1 MKTNHLA
8 KFIQAQM
15 PGTLS
20 VESIQ
25 EEPLDANV
33 GGPLAVGSEEES
45 ASATILKMQKEAFE
59 LDAAAGA
66 ADQLDADLGTAQN
79 VYDHVAEAQV
89 SAESHGGM
97 DVTAAYFMN
106 IALEHSVGKYLPI
119 ETLVP
124 SCESFQG
131 DLGRVQ
137 ATQLTLESL
146 GEWLAEKW
154 KVIKEAFRKVW
165 VNLRKLVQSV
175 YSAGAAVVKSAEAAE
190 KALAD
195 GSIKEGQVKVPRRLQ
210 VDGKE
215 GVAGIQ
221 EGVAALTKVSN
232 IVLGQKSFGDVK
244 ATVDKVV
251 ASIDKGAAEIN
262 EAVKKAAIAVG
273 TENLI
278 GNFAGIAEKS
288 NLSEVTG
295 ENVKGGKARA
305 VKGLPGG
312 VVIGLIDQSN
322 SVGPE
327 DRLNVLGSVGAHLV
341 SDQGAKIL
349 EGAAIELEVG
359 TAKALLGSAK
369 ELGKNVDTFKKS
381 FENREREIRAITS
394 ALDKGI
400 AASKKADGAGEG
412 GKSATELLEAS
423 LKVVRKA
430 GTFQAK
436 FCSYQVEVANAI
448 IAMVKSATTGP
459 SKTDKV
465 ARKAAAA

>member
-33 GGPLAVGSEEES
+33 GGPLAVGPEDES

-79 VYDHVAEAQV
+79 VYDNVAEAQV

-175 YSAGAAVVKSAEAAE
+175 FSAGAQVVKSAEAAE

-195 GSIKEGQVKVPRRLQ
+195 GSIKEGAVKVPRRLQ
-210 VDGKE
+210 VAGKE
-215 GVAGIQ
+215 GLAGIQ
-221 EGVAALTKVSN
+221 DGVATLTKVSN
-232 IVLGQKSFGDVK
+232 VVLGQKSFGNVK
-244 ATVDKVV
+244 AAVDKVV

-262 EAVKKAAIAVG
+262 EAVKKAAVSVG
-273 TENLI
+273 TDNLI
-278 GNFAGIAEKS
+278 GNFAGIASKDGS
-288 NLSEVTG
+288 LA
-295 ENVKGGKARA
+295 KGSKARV

-312 VVIGLIDQSN
+312 VAIELIDQAN

-327 DRLNVLGSVGAHLV
+327 ERLDVLGSVGAEL
-341 SDQGAKIL
+341 STDQDAKAL
-349 EGAAIELEVG
+349 EGAVVELEVG
-359 TAKALLGSAK
+359 SAKALLGAAK

-381 FENREREIRAITS
+381 FEAREAEVRAITS

-412 GKSATELLEAS
+412 GKSSTELLEAS

-448 IAMVKSATTGP
+448 VAMVKSAIAGP
-459 SKTDKV
+459 TKVDKV